1 MEKAKPIGGFN
12 TTLQSVDDRYFWI
25 NDMIRQRQQ
34 LVLLYMQIIDNQAH
48 AEEEAKGGDPF
59 DYGTELEEL
68 VDTSYKP
75 ALVKQVSQFCVN
87 LTDYISHGHFDLYPK
102 LVELIENASGRSLS
116 IAQKAMPRINE
127 TTEPLLN
134 FCDKYAE
141 VENVNALKDLR
152 NDLAAIGEE
161 MEIRFRMEDRLIIAL
176 RLVHTIVSSANSSI
190 KFTPDLSK

>member
-1 MEKAKPIGGFN
+1 MEQAKSIGGFN

-34 LVLLYMQIIDNQAH
+34 LVLIYMQLINNELQA
-48 AEEEAKGGDPF
+48 GNDDSDPLGYAQEM
-59 DYGTELEEL
+59 DELE
-68 VDTSYKP
+68 DSTYKP
-75 ALVKQVSQFCVN
+75 ALVKQLSQFCVS

-134 FCDKYAE
+134 FCDQYAE
-141 VENVNALKDLR
+141 VENVKSFKNLR

-176 RLVHTIVSSANSSI
+176 RLVHTIVSSSTSSI
-190 KFTPDLSK
+190 KFTPDSHQ